1 MTERIIGIDFGTST
15 SLIRVR
21 TYEHEDRAGNK
32 PENSQYVEFD
42 GKAVVPTLVR
52 IDGNSEYFGY
62 DAQPDRVGS
71 VLYSDFKMNRES
83 AWQDKRETAEMLTE
97 KFLGYMYR
105 QYADQDSYF
114 GPCDT
119 VRTLISYPAKWRVFF
134 LQNGRTFF

>member
-1 MTERIIGIDFGTST
+1 MHVWPGSALVA
-15 SLIRVR
+15 SV
-21 TYEHEDRAGNK
+21 AGDVDGD
-32 PENSQYVEFD
+32 SQYVEFD

-114 GPCDT
+114 GSCDT